1 MSSSIIDVIVRA
13 GAAWSGVGTLA
24 VALGDEKCKGG
35 GGVGTLAVALGDEKY
50 QGEALLAHDI
60 GYAIEQQRGSH
71 RAMVALLWTAARGV
85 ALF

>member
-1 MSSSIIDVIVRA
+1 M
-13 GAAWSGVGTLA
+13 
-24 VALGDEKCKGG
+24 
-35 GGVGTLAVALGDEKY
+35 GTLAVALGDEKY

-71 RAMVALLWTAARGV
+71 RAMVALLWTVARGV